1 MSKIPKNDSK
11 SNSAADDNT
20 SQGTRDIGVLAFLV
34 VLAMLTINSG
44 AFGSNDSITSKITNT
59 AEITSETDDFAGKTV
74 TIRSKP
80 IQRIGLRSFT
90 VKDKQ
95 LIGGKP
101 IVVINASNVPF
112 DLPKDGN
119 TEVQVTGQVRELDI
133 PKIERDFKLNIQD
146 EYYKDYVNQPAIIAR
161 YITLAP
167 KPGQV
172 ATNPEQFYGRR
183 VAMMGKVKDVQSPT
197 FLKLDDGNLIGGKD
211 LPIFFSQKPK
221 VAINRDQ
228 TVVIMGRVR
237 PFVAADIQR
246 DYKMNWNS
254 DVKRQLEAKYANT
267 PVLIAENVYP

>member
-1 MSKIPKNDSK
+1 MSQIPKNDSK

-20 SQGTRDIGVLAFLV
+20 SQGTRDIGVLAFLA

-119 TEVQVTGQVRELDI
+119 TEVQVTGQVRKLDI
-133 PKIERDFKLNIQD
+133 PQIERDFKLNVQD
-146 EYYKDYVNQPAIIAR
+146 EYYKDYINQPAIIAR

-221 VAINRDQ
+221 VAINKDQ

>member
-1 MSKIPKNDSK
+1 MTQIPKNDSK
-11 SNSAADDNT
+11 ANSASNDNT
-20 SQGTRDIGVLAFLV
+20 SQGIRDLGVLAFLA

-44 AFGSNDSITSKITNT
+44 AFGSNDITQKITNT
-59 AEITSETDDFAGKTV
+59 AEITSETNDFAGKTV

-80 IQRIGLRSFT
+80 IQRIGLRSFSVT
-90 VKDKQ
+90 DKR
-95 LIGGKP
+95 LVGGKP
-101 IVVINASNVPF
+101 IVVINASGVPF
-112 DLPKDGN
+112 NLPEDRN

-172 ATNPEQFYGRR
+172 ATNPQQYYGRR
-183 VAMMGKVKDVQSPT
+183 VAIMGKVKDIETQT
-197 FLKLDDGNLIGGKD
+197 LLKLNDGNLIGGKD
-211 LPIFFSQKPK
+211 LPILFSQKSK
-221 VAINRDQ
+221 AAINEGQ
-228 TVVIMGRVR
+228 TVVITGRVR

-254 DVKRQLEAKYANT
+254 NMKKQLEAEYANT
-267 PVLIAENVYP
+267 PVLVAENMYF

>member
-1 MSKIPKNDSK
+1 MSQIPKNESK
-11 SNSAADDNT
+11 SNSASDDNT
-20 SQGTRDIGVLAFLV
+20 SQGTRDIGVLAFLA

-59 AEITSETDDFAGKTV
+59 AEITSETDDFTGKTV

-80 IQRIGLRSFT
+80 IQRLGLRSFT
-90 VKDKQ
+90 VKDRQ
-95 LIGGKP
+95 LLGGKP

-133 PKIERDFKLNIQD
+133 SKIERDFKLNIQD
-146 EYYKDYVNQPAIIAR
+146 EYYKDYINQPAIVAR

-172 ATNPEQFYGRR
+172 ATNPQQFYGRR
-183 VAMMGKVKDVQSPT
+183 VAMMGKVKDIQSPT
-197 FLKLDDGNLIGGKD
+197 LLKLDDGNFIGGKD
-211 LPIFFSQKPK
+211 LPILFSQKPK
-221 VAINRDQ
+221 AAINEGQ
-228 TVVIMGRVR
+228 TVVIMGKVS
-237 PFVAADIQR
+237 PFVATDIQR
-246 DYKMNWNS
+246 NYKMNWNS
-254 DVKRQLEAKYANT
+254 DVKRQLEAEYGNT